1 MEHRCMML
9 KWEVLESLQA
19 RRVFTSILTLFFKVF
34 FILKIYQNNI
44 FLFFKIYSCYLR
56 SKQSKNIKKILIL
69 NKKFKFTR
77 LAFKTQCQ
85 TETYRINTKFFV
97 HESYSSQDSQVVD
110 PPSQR
115 IIYEQGSPQ
124 SQFCFVLPI
133 KHIP

>member
-9 KWEVLESLQA
+9 KWEVLESFKT
-19 RRVFTSILTLFFKVF
+19 RRGVYEYSNGIFC
-34 FILKIYQNNI
+34 LKIYQNNI

-69 NKKFKFTR
+69 KKKFKFTR